1 MDTPEDARLAETL
14 ASLTENTSDPVLLS
28 TQISAAKTSLDR
40 LLTDIGSPVEG
51 NLIPVRTNILTR
63 TQAPRSA
70 AEGTQ
75 DRASVTRYAEG
86 SDDVQPMGLFG
97 RPPRQSLGKGLQ
109 DIMNDVPAEKPKVP
123 APASKIEDDILSVA
137 MSAPSLGVRGAPG
150 QGRGP
155 MDFRP
160 IRGVREQLKALGY
173 SDDELETALKKMYRE
188 GKVNLS
194 INDDQGS
201 LTDADRAA
209 SFVMGQTRI
218 DLIAPTGAKP
228 PIKGMGFGAS
238 TPKTPEQA
246 VRFET
251 PGSPEYEAAVAKGL
265 DMSQAGRMGR
275 AKEMG
280 FDTETVL
287 YHGTDADIKQFSPGR
302 GYGGGSKGIWFSDNP
317 KVAGEY
323 SGDSGNIVPV
333 FTKRGKTVDL
343 EDPRQAI
350 PALRKIWDDGL
361 KDDWADEFNYRAE
374 MNGTDPFDEFA
385 ERVLSG
391 DIWATGDNKMSFQ
404 NDVLDWLANDYDS
417 VAVADSVGGI
427 RNKSIVIFD
436 PSNIRSVNAA
446 FDPEKSGS
454 STLLAAAPF
463 AAVGGTGLTLAGED
477 ARNQRTVGKPKT
489 SQSAR
494 TVGKA
499 KTN

>member
-1 MDTPEDARLAETL
+1 MTNSQIAEIIGT
-14 ASLTENTSDPVLLS
+14 STESVWHALDRAAKKNLYAPIKDP
-28 TQISAAKTSLDR
+28 AAKT
-40 LLTDIGSPVEG
+40 
-51 NLIPVRTNILTR
+51 
-63 TQAPRSA
+63 
-70 AEGTQ
+70 
-75 DRASVTRYAEG
+75 
-86 SDDVQPMGLFG
+86 
-97 RPPRQSLGKGLQ
+97 
-109 DIMNDVPAEKPKVP
+109 
-123 APASKIEDDILSVA
+123 
-137 MSAPSLGVRGAPG
+137 
-150 QGRGP
+150 
-155 MDFRP
+155 
-160 IRGVREQLKALGY
+160 
-173 SDDELETALKKMYRE
+173 
-188 GKVNLS
+188 
-194 INDDQGS
+194 
-201 LTDADRAA
+201 
-209 SFVMGQTRI
+209 
-218 DLIAPTGAKP
+218 P
-228 PIKGMGFGAS
+228 PIKSMGFGAS
-238 TPKTPEQA
+238 TPKTPQQA

-251 PGSPEYEAAVAKGL
+251 PGSPEWEAAKAKGL

-463 AAVGGTGLTLAGED
+463 AAVGGAGLTLAGED